1 MDVVYSQAP
10 GSGGEDRA
18 MNWNNVISEMQNPHW
33 LMAAGG
39 VLLAV
44 GLIGFVFKKTL
55 SRQKSSQSRRPG
67 SDHIQSFYRPEDCRP
82 RGHSNWALAIRPP
95 LRELGHTSSERI
107 GLTLSCRHH
116 GNLPRLGAR
125 RKWRTPFCEALG
137 RVVARG
143 VQFF

>member
-82 RGHSNWALAIRPP
+82 PRPF
-95 LRELGHTSSERI
+95 ELG
-107 GLTLSCRHH
+107 
-116 GNLPRLGAR
+116 PRD
-125 RKWRTPFCEALG
+125 
-137 RVVARG
+137 
-143 VQFF
+143 

>member
-55 SRQKSSQSRRPG
+55 SRQKSSQSRRSG

-82 RGHSNWALAIRPP
+82 RSHSNWTLAIRPP
-95 LRELGHTSSERI
+95 LRELGHTSGKRI
-107 GLTLSCRHH
+107 GLT
-116 GNLPRLGAR
+116 
-125 RKWRTPFCEALG
+125 F
-137 RVVARG
+137 
-143 VQFF
+143 